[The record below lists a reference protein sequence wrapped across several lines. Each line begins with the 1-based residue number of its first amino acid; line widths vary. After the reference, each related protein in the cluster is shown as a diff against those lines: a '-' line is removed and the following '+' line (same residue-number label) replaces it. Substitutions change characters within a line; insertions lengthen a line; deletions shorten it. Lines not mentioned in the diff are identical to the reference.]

1 MEHYYYLAILGCLLL
16 IVAGVYWITKNKK
29 LNLKQLLLFSKLKAE
44 NYMVREYAY
53 DSFSNPRNSL
63 LSRLKDV
70 PLYDPQM
77 RPISKMD
84 FWFKTT
90 TARLAHDGACLA
102 YIEHYGHLEDAFW
115 KNVTELGI
123 KLEEDEKFQYIL
135 TSVCKTSL
143 GNYCQNF
150 SNMLFHFGCHH
161 KLLPEIENIILNDL
175 RFIEVKQT
183 YELAQDWSK
192 RKQNLK

>member
-16 IVAGVYWITKNKK
+16 IAAGFYWITKDKK
-29 LNLKQLLLFSKLKAE
+29 LNQKQLLLFSKPKAE

-53 DSFSNPRNSL
+53 DSCSNPRNPL

-70 PLYDPQM
+70 PLYNPQT
-77 RPISKMD
+77 RPTSNMD
-84 FWFKTT
+84 IWFKMS
-90 TARLAHDGACLA
+90 TARLAHNGACLA

-115 KNVTELGI
+115 KNAAELGI

-135 TSVCKTSL
+135 ASVCKTSL

-161 KLLPEIENIILNDL
+161 KLLPKIENIIFNDL

-183 YELAQDWSK
+183 YELAQDCSKK
-192 RKQNLK
+192 RKT